1 MSRSNGSNLT
11 QRSGSQLRD
20 AAGELV
26 EGGGIG
32 DSLMESHGHAYGVD
46 EGL

>member
-1 MSRSNGSNLT
+1 MSKSEGSNLT

-26 EGGGIG
+26 EGGWIG
-32 DSLMESHGHAYGVD
+32 DTLMESHRHAYGVD